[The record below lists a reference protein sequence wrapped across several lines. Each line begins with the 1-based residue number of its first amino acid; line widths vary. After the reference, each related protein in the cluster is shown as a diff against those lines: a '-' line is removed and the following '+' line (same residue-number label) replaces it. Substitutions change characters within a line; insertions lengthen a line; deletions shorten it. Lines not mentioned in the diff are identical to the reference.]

1 MTRRVAAAVLI
12 GVIGLLGAAATAGRA
27 HAQTAAGS
35 TRLTLVSQTSWVDP
49 VHTPIYAL
57 RVATNAPPDAE
68 VLVDVYARLGTR
80 SEFNRTLSDTWSGYQ
95 IAHPIDAPLASLH
108 PDAQGAFEVDIPV
121 TNVYRAGQNN
131 LLHLT
136 NSGVYP
142 VVVEIRPGGGG
153 KPLVRMVTTMLYE
166 ANPIS
171 GPPLHVAWV
180 ATIHMAPTEK
190 TKDFRPLTDGLAGA
204 PNLPLTLQV
213 TPDVLSVL
221 DRTDPPTVARIGR
234 SINGREVLSDTWVPM
249 SIPAMLQAG

>member
-153 KPLVRMVTTMLYE
+153 KPLVRMVTTM
-166 ANPIS
+166 
-171 GPPLHVAWV
+171 
-180 ATIHMAPTEK
+180 APTEK